1 MAITNGYCT
10 LQEVKDALRLTDAI
24 DDTLIEK
31 SIEGASRRIDGYC
44 GRFFYKTAATAV
56 PLFANNAYRLLTSDI
71 SSTTGLIVKLDNN
84 GDGTFETTLTLDTD
98 YIVEPTDY
106 AILGR
111 PIRTITMVGGY
122 TFPIF
127 YIPSEPGVQVTALWG
142 FNAVPHD
149 VREACVLLSI
159 RQFARYNA
167 ALGVMAFADMA
178 IAVRA
183 VDPDVRDLLQPY
195 KLLGV
200 A

>member
-10 LQEVKDALRLTDAI
+10 LAEVKAALRLSDSI
-24 DDTLIEK
+24 DDTLIEN

-56 PLFANNAYRLLTSDI
+56 PLFANNAYRLMTSDI
-71 SSTTGLIVKLDNN
+71 SSTTNLLVKLDDD
-84 GDGTFETTLTLDTD
+84 GDGTFETTLTLNTD

-122 TFPIF
+122 TFPMF
-127 YIPSEPGVQVTALWG
+127 YIPSECGVQITAEWG
-142 FNAVPHD
+142 WSAVPDD

-178 IAVRA
+178 ITVRA

>member
-10 LQEVKDALRLTDAI
+10 LQEVKSALRLSDSI
-24 DDTLIEK
+24 DDTLLANA
-31 SIEGASRRIDGYC
+31 IEGASRRIDGYC
-44 GRFFYKTAATAV
+44 GRFFYKTSATAV
-56 PLFANNAYRLLTSDI
+56 PLFANNAYRLMTSDI
-71 SSTTGLIVKLDNN
+71 SSTTGLIVKLDDD
-84 GDGTFETTLTLDTD
+84 GDGTFETTLTLNTD

-106 AILGR
+106 IVQQR
-111 PIRTITMVGGY
+111 PIRTLTMVGGY
-122 TFPIF
+122 TYPMF
-127 YIPSEPGVQVTALWG
+127 YIPSEPGVQVTAHWG
-142 FNAVPHD
+142 WNAVPDD

-167 ALGVMAFADMA
+167 ALGVLAFADMA
-178 IAVRA
+178 ITVRA

>member
-10 LQEVKDALRLTDAI
+10 LAEVKAALRLSDAI

-56 PLFANNAYRLLTSDI
+56 PLFAHDAYRLMTSDI
-71 SSTTGLIVKLDNN
+71 SSTTGLIVKLDDD
-84 GDGTFETTLTLDTD
+84 GDGTFETTLTLNTD

-106 AILGR
+106 IVQQR
-111 PIRTITMVGGY
+111 PIRTLTMVGGY
-122 TFPIF
+122 TFPMF
-127 YIPSEPGVQVTALWG
+127 YIPSECGVQVTAQWG
-142 FNAVPHD
+142 WNAVPHD

-178 IAVRA
+178 ITVRA

>member
-84 GDGTFETTLTLDTD
+84 GDGTFETTLTLNTD
-98 YIVEPTDY
+98 YIVEPTDH

-127 YIPSEPGVQVTALWG
+127 YIPSECGVQITALWG
-142 FNAVPHD
+142 FDAVPHD